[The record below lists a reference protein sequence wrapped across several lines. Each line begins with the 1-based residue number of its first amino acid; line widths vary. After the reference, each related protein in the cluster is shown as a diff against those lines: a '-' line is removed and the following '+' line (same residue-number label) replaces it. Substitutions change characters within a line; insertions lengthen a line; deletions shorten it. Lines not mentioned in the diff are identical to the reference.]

1 MKVSSCL
8 AILCILAVTVSA
20 VEDADVFKKF
30 DELPQPK
37 FRDDLMAFVELE
49 QVPVPDLNT
58 LSTFVPESGPF
69 DNAATTPELVRTIAE
84 TPTCTVRGQTIFE
97 IRKMR
102 ADAKQI
108 GLAIM
113 YEIQVME
120 KRKTYVEQMTS
131 FLNDRIRELN
141 KVKVDLAAEQKW
153 IAISNAR
160 ISELAEREKLVKLQD
175 VMTCIRNQQQKL
187 SGESTSK
194 VATLKT
200 MNAQVQAVTA
210 SLNAIRSKIN
220 NIANSTN
227 L

>member
-8 AILCILAVTVSA
+8 AILCILAVTASA
-20 VEDADVFKKF
+20 IEDATLFKTF

-49 QVPVPDLNT
+49 QVPMPDING

-69 DNAATTPELVRTIAE
+69 DNAATTPELVRTISE
-84 TPTCTVRGQTIFE
+84 SPSCTVRGQTIFE

-102 ADAKQI
+102 TDAKQI

-141 KVKVDLAAEQKW
+141 KVKIDLAAEQKW
-153 IAISNAR
+153 ISISNAR

-210 SLNAIRSKIN
+210 SLNAIRGKIN
-220 NIANSTN
+220 AIANSTN